1 MCRHLRLPHHHPR
14 HIHMHILVPLAG
26 LQAGFRVF
34 RVLGRRY
41 KKLPHYHLMQQVHL
55 DGIPEA
61 EAGWGPAPGQA
72 AFSAGQL
79 AKARTLNPMFWR

>member
-1 MCRHLRLPHHHPR
+1 M
-14 HIHMHILVPLAG
+14 
-26 LQAGFRVF
+26 

-72 AFSAGQL
+72 AFSAAQL